1 LAVELHSFGGRR
13 SYDIALADDRS
24 SSGSIGENRMN
35 TDYIFL
41 CGVMW
46 CRFGEQDAGKE
57 LLRAIDA
64 RDPDTSALAWAMLT
78 KGASRFMEFGKARTN
93 LL

>member
-1 LAVELHSFGGRR
+1 MIDVPQRN
-13 SYDIALADDRS
+13 
-24 SSGSIGENRMN
+24 IGENRMN

-57 LLRAIDA
+57 LLRAA
-64 RDPDTSALAWAMLT
+64 ESMDPNTSALAWAMLT
-78 KGASRFMEFGKARTN
+78 KGASRFLEFGKTGTD
-93 LL
+93 LFF

>member
-1 LAVELHSFGGRR
+1 MDVPQR
-13 SYDIALADDRS
+13 
-24 SSGSIGENRMN
+24 SIGENRMN
-35 TDYIFL
+35 TDYIIL

-64 RDPDTSALAWAMLT
+64 MDPDTSALAWAMLT
-78 KGASRFMEFGKARTN
+78 KGASRFMEFRKARTN